1 MTKPYQL
8 LRQQPAGRACCLP
21 GGRVTPLQFSPSCQ
35 GGDVTLATSAISPV
49 TAPTAGNQTPGF
61 CGLGGQSRWLLQRR
75 QAATRNVSPT
85 REGVTQ
91 NVLEACLPMTV
102 AAALLLPQPPR
113 LSSHQHACSDPVI
126 KGRAVRRSWSC
137 REKRARQEQTGF

>member
-1 MTKPYQL
+1 M
-8 LRQQPAGRACCLP
+8 
-21 GGRVTPLQFSPSCQ
+21 
-35 GGDVTLATSAISPV
+35 ATSAISPV
-49 TAPTAGNQTPGF
+49 TASTAGNQTPGF

-102 AAALLLPQPPR
+102 AAALLLAAASEAQLTPARMLR
-113 LSSHQHACSDPVI
+113 LRH
-126 KGRAVRRSWSC
+126 
-137 REKRARQEQTGF
+137 

>member
-35 GGDVTLATSAISPV
+35 GGDVTLATSAISPA

-61 CGLGGQSRWLLQRR
+61 FGLGGQSLLAPPEETSCHQECVPHQGRR
-75 QAATRNVSPT
+75 DSECAGSMPPND
-85 REGVTQ
+85 G
-91 NVLEACLPMTV
+91 
-102 AAALLLPQPPR
+102 LLLRCLPQPPR
-113 LSSHQHACSDPVI
+113 LSSHQHACSHPVI
-126 KGRAVRRSWSC
+126 KGRAAWRSWSR
-137 REKRARQEQTGF
+137 REKRAREEPTGF